1 MKQSN
6 KRSKMMKSVVFTKR
20 VLYNREEMIA
30 KAAAFVALQR
40 KKYHHKSLVLS
51 ARDAEIFVEALI
63 DPPEMNE
70 ALKRS
75 FKRGEEL
82 LK

>member
-70 ALKRS
+70 ALKRA
-75 FKRGEEL
+75 FKRREEL